1 MFKYKVIVLLRKF
14 QLYTYNWN
22 WWKKI
27 HSCMPL
33 NFFLYSA
40 KKDSVWR
47 NKNFRVF
54 LVLCYIR
61 KLASLKIFHLQKAL
75 LLDITQ
81 KQKRKNNWLFFR
93 FEQHRKKI
101 HSNDKFW
108 LNWLYIAM
116 MLFREN
122 SRTSFPA
129 SLNCLVGN
137 ETKESA
143 MFRNFTFYFIKS
155 T

>member
-1 MFKYKVIVLLRKF
+1 MFKYKVIVLSRKF

-22 WWKKI
+22 WWRKI

-33 NFFLYSA
+33 NFFCLSA

-54 LVLCYIR
+54 LILCYIW

-75 LLDITQ
+75 LLDTTQ
-81 KQKRKNNWLFFR
+81 KQKRKKQLIVLQIR
-93 FEQHRKKI
+93 TTPKKI

-108 LNWLYIAM
+108 LNIAM

-129 SLNCLVGN
+129 SLNCLEK
-137 ETKESA
+137 ETLSK
-143 MFRNFTFYFIKS
+143 NFLNFARKVYTY
-155 T
+155 